1 MSRRKG
7 NSDEPLLMLDV
18 THNIRKHKHRHT
30 VKQQPSTSKP
40 ISTPPSSSSSPP
52 PSPSA
57 ATESPPI
64 MQQPTATS
72 NSESTPPSSSSPA
85 ASKQP
90 LQLKSIL
97 KKRKRLTR
105 KDLSSITSDLS
116 TFNFDALTLSPT
128 PPSSTSRRQQQPSS
142 PSSSSTQPQQ
152 VPSVSFSE
160 PIQDPARSSSSSLTP
175 EPEALVPRVKR
186 TVEFMTPAPISP
198 PEDDTSHHHAPAASL
213 NQSIQQLADRTT
225 QSDLFKGQEVIF
237 DLDFRSELSYDWESE
252 IQCVETVIRNGT
264 SLYAIVRWKD
274 NALAMYPTQLIQ
286 RRCHMKVRIWVGENM
301 HKPSDFFFWHL
312 VIFCSAFV
320 ADCILWKDT
329 SSLACYTS
337 PFTISNVSFTHAH
350 TTPLPC
356 FYIFSP
362 HTHLYQPAF
371 FAFFPHS
378 RRLIHTDI
386 YHHGH

>member
-1 MSRRKG
+1 MSIHDGWETSITNVPLNRLDSRYIDSYWKKRGKQQGNSKSGSHAGKRKMDIKEAPNHKMSRRKG

-301 HKPSDFFFWHL
+301 HKPSDFFF
-312 VIFCSAFV
+312 
-320 ADCILWKDT
+320 
-329 SSLACYTS
+329 
-337 PFTISNVSFTHAH
+337 
-350 TTPLPC
+350 
-356 FYIFSP
+356 
-362 HTHLYQPAF
+362 
-371 FAFFPHS
+371 
-378 RRLIHTDI
+378 
-386 YHHGH
+386 